1 MNEETK
7 NNFEELIKKRKEAL
21 EGRFNWPKPGD
32 KLKFL
37 GKRRCFHINT
47 EANAD
52 KLTVGNFYTVREC
65 SPASSWCL
73 IKLLEFPET
82 DKFGEDWFA
91 LHFFDWNI
99 EKPLD
104 NSENGAKVGEMKDQ
118 IEPEFKERIKAALSR
133 ADESVKG
140 LSVNELQEL
149 AEKGFEI
156 ANQ

>member
-1 MNEETK
+1 MTEETESR
-7 NNFEELIKKRKEAL
+7 FEEMLRRRKEAL
-21 EGRFNWPKPGD
+21 ERRFNWPKPGD

-37 GKRRCFHINT
+37 GKRRCFHSNV
-47 EANAD
+47 ENNAD
-52 KLTVGNFYTVREC
+52 KLIPGETYEVRAVEV
-65 SPASSWCL
+65 ASSWCL
-73 IKLLEFPET
+73 IKLVQFPET

-104 NSENGAKVGEMKDQ
+104 NGENGAKVGEMKDK
-118 IEPEFKERIKAALSR
+118 IEPEFKERIKASLSR